1 MSSVSS
7 ASTFQRY
14 YGGARFTSGRLPTHG
29 EKAQSANQIQSKE
42 TRQRNASGKRSR
54 ESQGDST
61 QYGSFKKSMSSLRR
75 VLSPCR
81 RMTLLSMERE
91 ESAKINRR
99 PGQNRKP
106 PVMLKREGGL
116 KLRKILKKN
125 LKHTLKEIERVS
137 G

>member
-1 MSSVSS
+1 
-7 ASTFQRY
+7 
-14 YGGARFTSGRLPTHG
+14 
-29 EKAQSANQIQSKE
+29 
-42 TRQRNASGKRSR
+42 
-54 ESQGDST
+54 
-61 QYGSFKKSMSSLRR
+61 
-75 VLSPCR
+75 
-81 RMTLLSMERE
+81 MTLLSMERE